1 MKRAL
6 IVASGL
12 RGIIGHNFFYT
23 QTVQRELEK
32 RGFEVTVLVNKHA
45 PADLIK
51 ETNYQPV
58 FSIGT
63 YDFIPLNSPVQDLK
77 YLYLQSGIYSFELQ
91 ASLKDKDFD
100 LTFCHTVADFE
111 LIAWN
116 RFLKKQKFKGHL
128 FVMQR
133 NTPQFANLPKWKKV
147 IHPFFRLRPYY
158 LNALDRRMKRRFT
171 LLTDSELLTEDY
183 AKICRRVVTAPIPLA
198 DSISQAEQGD
208 NSTFPP
214 CNLPKNDFIDFG
226 YLGDSRDGKGFS
238 MLPAMV
244 EKVVSEKPK
253 IRFLIQCPNS
263 EYENAVMPDGLKELG
278 KLAEKLKT
286 NLILINE
293 RLSEKDYLRLFQFL
307 DVIMIPYNSPM
318 FIEGTSNIFTESAA
332 LGKPTVVSNNTWM
345 SGELKKYG
353 GGLEFEKGKVDDF
366 AETVIKL
373 TENYD
378 EYAKKAA
385 DYSPVWK
392 AKHNVKNLVDLL
404 LREAKI

>member
-1 MKRAL
+1 MKKAL

-32 RGFEVTVLVNKHA
+32 RGFEVTILVNKHA
-45 PADLIK
+45 PADFIK
-51 ETNYQPV
+51 ETNYTPV

-91 ASLKDKDFD
+91 AALKNQDFD
-100 LTFCHTVADFE
+100 LIFCHTVADFE

-116 RFLKKQKFKGHL
+116 SFLKKHKFKGHL

-133 NTPQFANLPKWKKV
+133 NTPQFANLPKWKKT

-158 LNALDRRMKRRFT
+158 LNALERRMKGRFT

-183 AKICRRVVTAPIPLA
+183 QQICRKVVTAPIPLA
-198 DSISQAEQGD
+198 DLISQAGQGN
-208 NSTFPP
+208 NSTFR
-214 CNLPKNDFIDFG
+214 NFKKNDFIDFG
-226 YLGDSRDGKGFS
+226 YLGDSRNGKGFS
-238 MLPAMV
+238 MLPAMI
-244 EKVVSEKPK
+244 EKVVAENSK

-263 EYENAVMPDGLKELG
+263 EYENAAMPEGLAELQ
-278 KLAEKLKT
+278 KLAEKLKD
-286 NLILINE
+286 NLILISE
-293 RLSEKDYLRLFQFL
+293 RLSESDYLILFQFL
-307 DVIMIPYNSPM
+307 NVIMIPYNSPM

-332 LGKPTVVSNNTWM
+332 LGKPVVVSNNTWM
-345 SGELKKYG
+345 SNELKKYS
-353 GGLEFEKGKVDDF
+353 GGLEFEKGNVDEF

-373 TENYD
+373 AENYD
-378 EYAKKAA
+378 EFAKKAA

-392 AKHNVKNLVDLL
+392 AKHNVENLVDLL
-404 LREAKI
+404 LKETFDF